1 MVTTPF
7 ALFCFPHNKCNRRSC
22 RLNSSVQD
30 ATYALGKGHV
40 HSTLSLRGFSNIIFE
55 IFPVFVWLMIALS
68 CPFKEDL
75 HSCHLVGMSCPLK
88 IRFFYKD
95 YATPGDAGQAVIVT
109 AFNHPLGVSTGSP
122 SPPPPTIPIMITYL
136 LPNEYCFPD
145 QSQLSVLTLISV
157 CVPPP
162 SYRSSMQ
169 SSRSFCQKC
178 KIRLEPL
185 MGRAYNTKYNAVV
198 YHVKSCA

>member
-1 MVTTPF
+1 
-7 ALFCFPHNKCNRRSC
+7 
-22 RLNSSVQD
+22 
-30 ATYALGKGHV
+30 
-40 HSTLSLRGFSNIIFE
+40 
-55 IFPVFVWLMIALS
+55 MIALS